1 MADINN
7 ASGYFKRLQRWWRGE
22 LVEQDLAEQASVLA
36 EWFASPCGEL
46 LLESE
51 KNMLAELLPSLF
63 GYHLL
68 QISAAIDADLASQS
82 PIHHRVV
89 VAGRASAITA
99 NPRIG
104 LVSCCDSLPFEN
116 DSLDVVILHHVLDFS
131 INPHQVLKEINR
143 VLIPRG
149 HVIIVGF
156 NPFSLFGLWKAVASL
171 LTRSP
176 QWRYN
181 GIAQKRL
188 FDWFKLLDLEKSTVR
203 HAFYRPPC
211 RSAALLKRLA
221 FLENAGQRLGV
232 PLGGVYLVVARK
244 DVCAVTPIRAPW
256 EKHNRR
262 MMGLAAARPSTSR
275 IQKKDVLH

>member
-1 MADINN
+1 M
-7 ASGYFKRLQRWWRGE
+7 QRWWRGE
-22 LVEQDLAEQASVLA
+22 LVEQDLAGQTPVLA
-36 EWFASPCGEL
+36 EWFASPCGKL

-51 KNMLAELLPSLF
+51 QAVMAGLLPSFF

-68 QISAAIDADLASQS
+68 QMSAAIESDLAGQS

-89 VAGRASAITA
+89 ISGRVDSIMADS
-99 NPRIG
+99 NIG
-104 LVSCCDSLPFEN
+104 LVSCCESLPFEN
-116 DSLDVVILHHVLDFS
+116 DSIDVVILHHVLDFS
-131 INPHQVLKEINR
+131 LNPHQVLKEINR

-181 GIAQKRL
+181 GIAKKRL
-188 FDWFKLLDLEKSTVR
+188 LDWFKLLDLEKSTVQ

-211 RSAALLKRLA
+211 SSAALLKRLA
-221 FLENAGQRLGV
+221 FLEKAGQRLGA
-232 PLGGVYLVVARK
+232 PFGGVYLMVARK

-256 EKHNRR
+256 ERNSRR
-262 MMGLAAARPSTSR
+262 IIGLAQARPSTSR